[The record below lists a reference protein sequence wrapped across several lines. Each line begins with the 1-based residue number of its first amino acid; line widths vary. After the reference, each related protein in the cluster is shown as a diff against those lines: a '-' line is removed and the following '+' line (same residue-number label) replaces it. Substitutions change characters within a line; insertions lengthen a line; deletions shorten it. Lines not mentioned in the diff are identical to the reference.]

1 MTHLKSSSK
10 QTHFLE
16 WEIDN
21 EWFFKGKISWR
32 KTDTNFNFQEDWW
45 SLGIIN
51 KEIEIK
57 KGDVP
62 EVYVKVDLKTVDAEK
77 TADGKEAYLKK
88 KITELKA
95 SDEFIKEKSEK
106 VFETPKEIEL
116 GEKEITKKS

>member
-1 MTHLKSSSK
+1 MPRIDECLFVDGKVYIDDIITKDTAGNAVLKK
-10 QTHFLE
+10 EAEKKDYF
-16 WEIDN
+16 
-21 EWFFKGKISWR
+21 IS
-32 KTDTNFNFQEDWW
+32 
-45 SLGIIN
+45 GIIN

-62 EVYVKVDLKTVDAEK
+62 EVYVKVDFKTVDAEK

-106 VFETPKEIEL
+106 VFETPKEIES